1 MKNKRNCVA
10 PVVLLTLMLVA
21 GPVLAG
27 KADRGTT
34 DSQRII
40 DVEKL
45 KAALNEATSPMSKRI
60 RESQLIEKFD
70 AVNDLLQKEDGD
82 NEVLLGALEDLQKE
96 MVQFGERWSELT
108 DPLWRGQDA
117 IAGTIE
123 KVTLLLAR
131 SGTGEPSKKVQDSLK
146 NYDKRLS
153 SLASAIK
160 GEENEERKRRLKMVF
175 ANVLSLRALTE
186 RAGTIDLGPA
196 QQAVYVQI
204 IESLSNLEMALTNS
218 TFQVERVRIVLD
230 GQADFVGTY
239 ADVLA
244 GLIEHDKLAKML
256 ADMNSAGNGIGLL
269 AGDLGVLNSKLE
281 GFTTHMNAL
290 AERLSVNIGAQA
302 SNMVTVPG
310 IDEQEV
316 ERMIEEYSPKKS
328 K

>member
-1 MKNKRNCVA
+1 MKNERNCAVA
-10 PVVLLTLMLVA
+10 VVLLALVFGA
-21 GPVLAG
+21 GPVLAE
-27 KADRGTT
+27 KASSGTT
-34 DSQRII
+34 DSERII
-40 DVEKL
+40 NVEEL
-45 KAALNEATSPMSKRI
+45 KAALNEATSPISKRI
-60 RESQLIEKFD
+60 KESQLIEKFD
-70 AVNDLLQKEDGD
+70 AVNNLLQQKDAD
-82 NEVLLGALEDLQKE
+82 KKLLLNALEDLQDE

-131 SGTGEPSKKVQDSLK
+131 SGTGEPSEKVKDSLK

-160 GEENEERKRRLKMVF
+160 GEKNEERKRRLKMVF
-175 ANVLSLRALTE
+175 ANVLSLKALTE

-218 TFQVERVRIVLD
+218 TFQVERVRIVLAS
-230 GQADFVGTY
+230 QADFVGTY
-239 ADVLA
+239 TDILA
-244 GLIEHDKLAKML
+244 GLIESEELAKVF

-269 AGDLGVLNSKLE
+269 AGDLGVLNGKLE

-290 AERLSVNIGAQA
+290 AERLSLNIDAQA
-302 SNMVTVPG
+302 SNMATVPD

-316 ERMIEEYSPKKS
+316 ERMIEEYSSKKS